1 MRRITL
7 LVTILILAT
16 MQAVSGATSQAVA
29 LMGMNDAESGV
40 IEVDQTSIDFGQ
52 AYNGYGVTKQLF
64 VMAQGLTEDISLRV
78 TGRDSIHFD
87 HYPRTI
93 TLAQAAE
100 GTYVPIRLFPYSKG
114 YLQAELI
121 LSSPGAKDVHVVL
134 HGIGI
139 KTSAFIYVDQDTM
152 AMTSCPDEAV
162 TKCLQVVYHRFNGWI
177 ASPRQAH
184 VIDNVDFGPIDL
196 FPNVAFLTSIDG
208 DDSFIITSK
217 SLIATD
223 GVTDTCL
230 VKVCYNPITVGHHH
244 AQLKIWSNVAYPV
257 IVQLEGVSE
266 QSNEFIPEGDV
277 DGDGIVSVNDITF
290 LIDGVLSRGSEDL
303 NGIVDVDG
311 DGDIG
316 IGDII
321 LLIDRVL
328 SQ

>member
-1 MRRITL
+1 M
-7 LVTILILAT
+7 LAVIP
-16 MQAVSGATSQAVA
+16 AVSGATSQAVA
-29 LMGMNDAESGV
+29 LMGMNDAQPGV

-93 TLAQAAE
+93 TPAQAAE

-121 LSSPGAKDVHVVL
+121 LSSPGVEDVHVVL

-152 AMTSCPDEAV
+152 AMISCPAVAV

-184 VIDNVDFGPIDL
+184 VIDNVDFEPIDIWN
-196 FPNVAFLTSIDG
+196 FPPYSTSIDG
-208 DDSFIITSK
+208 DDCFTVIK
-217 SLIATD
+217 SSIIATD
-223 GVTDTCL
+223 GVTDTCV
-230 VKVCYNPITVGHHH
+230 VKVCYNPMAVGSHH
-244 AQLKIWSNVAYPV
+244 AQLKLWSNVAYPV
-257 IVQLEGVSE
+257 IVQLEGLSE
-266 QSNEFIPEGDV
+266 QSNGYIPEGDV
-277 DGDGIVSVNDITF
+277 NGDGLISVNDITF
-290 LIDGVLSRGSEDL
+290 LIDGVLSRGSEGL

-311 DGDIG
+311 DGEIG
-316 IGDII
+316 IGDIT